1 MQRLI
6 RTIALSIGIACLGGS
21 AALAQEEEKSFPTI
35 GLGGNVGFQKLSSS
49 SGLMEIGADM
59 PIYFTE
65 HLSVGPWVQVGF
77 SQETVNLIVTA
88 NTRWKFDFLERTT
101 IFSKVEPFAQG
112 GLGLVYTKVNGASA
126 TDFAM
131 NMGFGA
137 EVPVSDHFY
146 VGSDVMFTPI
156 LTRPQ
161 GANWAFS
168 WQFATLRYRF

>member
-1 MQRLI
+1 MS
-6 RTIALSIGIACLGGS
+6 RTIRSIALLVSLSCLAGS
-21 AALAQEEEKSFPTI
+21 SVFAQEEKSFPTI
-35 GLGGNVGFQKLSSS
+35 GLGGNIGFQKLNSG

-65 HLSVGPWVQVGF
+65 HFAVGPWVQVGF
-77 SQETVNLIVTA
+77 SQKTVNLIATA
-88 NTRWKFDFLERTT
+88 NARWKFDFLERTH
-101 IFSKVEPFAQG
+101 FAKVEPFVQG
-112 GLGLVYTKVNGASA
+112 GLGVAYTKVNGSGAA
-126 TDFAM
+126 DFAM

-156 LTRPQ
+156 LTRSQ